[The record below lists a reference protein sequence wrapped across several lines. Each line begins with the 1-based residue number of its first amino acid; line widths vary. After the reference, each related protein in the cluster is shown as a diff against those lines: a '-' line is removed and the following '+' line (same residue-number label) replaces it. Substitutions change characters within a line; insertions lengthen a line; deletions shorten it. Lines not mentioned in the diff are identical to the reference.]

1 MSRFQS
7 FKLKEES
14 GHKHYL
20 AQVIRVDGRA
30 LGRASD
36 MTIHVKPNEFIGT
49 LQQNGGYYELA
60 KEKETNAELL
70 VFTPWHSISGVIF
83 KEVVGVQAQEG
94 ELSSG
99 KAA

>member
-20 AQVIRVDGRA
+20 AQLIRVD
-30 LGRASD
+30 GRASD

-49 LQQNGGYYELA
+49 LQQNGGYYELV